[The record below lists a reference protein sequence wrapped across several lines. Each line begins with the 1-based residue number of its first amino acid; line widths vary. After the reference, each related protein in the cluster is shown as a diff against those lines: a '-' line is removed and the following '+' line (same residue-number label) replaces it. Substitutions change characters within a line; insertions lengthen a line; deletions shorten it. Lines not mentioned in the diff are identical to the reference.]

1 MIITDDLNEYVA
13 LKGLINHCTHTLETT
28 RNCSNC
34 EMNKV
39 CNVALGI
46 STLNNFKVKY
56 EPYYVVSKAAP
67 RELEAK
73 TLKAAPRDLE
83 TKTLDEWK
91 KDGDKVE
98 LTF

>member
-1 MIITDDLNEYVA
+1 MIITDDLDEYVA

-46 STLNNFKVKY
+46 STLNNFEVKY
-56 EPYYVVSKAAP
+56 EPYYDVPEAAP
-67 RELEAK
+67 RELEA
-73 TLKAAPRDLE
+73 
-83 TKTLDEWK
+83 KTLDEWK

>member
-1 MIITDDLNEYVA
+1 MIITDNLNEYVA

-39 CNVALGI
+39 CNVALGT
-46 STLNNFKVKY
+46 STFQNFKVKY
-56 EPYYVVSKAAP
+56 DPYYDVSKA
-67 RELEAK
+67 
-73 TLKAAPRDLE
+73 TPRDLDAQP
-83 TKTLDEWK
+83 LDEWK

>member
-1 MIITDDLNEYVA
+1 MIVTDDLDEYVA
-13 LKGLINHCTHTLETT
+13 LKGLINHCTHTLEVT

-39 CNVALGI
+39 CNVALGT

-56 EPYYVVSKAAP
+56 EPYYAVSEEAP
-67 RELEAK
+67 RKIEA
-73 TLKAAPRDLE
+73 
-83 TKTLDEWK
+83 KTLDEWK
-91 KDGDKVE
+91 KDDEKVE

>member
-1 MIITDDLNEYVA
+1 MIVTDDLDEYVA

-46 STLNNFKVKY
+46 STLNKFKVKY
-56 EPYYVVSKAAP
+56 EPHYDVSEAAP
-67 RELEAK
+67 IE
-73 TLKAAPRDLE
+73 LE
-83 TKTLDEWK
+83 TKTLDEWA
-91 KDGDKVE
+91 KDSDKVE

>member
-1 MIITDDLNEYVA
+1 MIITDNLNEYVA

-39 CNVALGI
+39 CNVALGT
-46 STLNNFKVKY
+46 STFQNFKVKY
-56 EPYYVVSKAAP
+56 DPYYDIPKAAP

-73 TLKAAPRDLE
+73 TLGE
-83 TKTLDEWK
+83 
-91 KDGDKVE
+91 
-98 LTF
+98 

>member
-1 MIITDDLNEYVA
+1 MIVADDLDEYVA
-13 LKGLINHCTHTLETT
+13 LKGLINHCTYTLEVTK
-28 RNCSNC
+28 NCSNC

-39 CNVALGI
+39 CNVALGT
-46 STLNNFKVKY
+46 STLSKFKLKY
-56 EPYYVVSKAAP
+56 DPYYDVSKAAP
-67 RELEAK
+67 RE
-73 TLKAAPRDLE
+73 LE

>member
-1 MIITDDLNEYVA
+1 MIITDDLDEYVA
-13 LKGLINHCTHTLETT
+13 LKGLINHCTYTLETT
-28 RNCSNC
+28 RNCSDC

-46 STLNNFKVKY
+46 STLNNFKLKY
-56 EPYYVVSKAAP
+56 EPYYDVSKAAP
-67 RELEAK
+67 RELEG
-73 TLKAAPRDLE
+73 
-83 TKTLDEWK
+83 KTLDEWK